1 MTRVLGVDCGTKR
14 VGLALSD
21 ELGLGATPHDVIDRD
36 RAEEKIERLV
46 ADKAVTLIVIGL
58 PTSLGGGE
66 GASAS
71 DARNF
76 GESLRRLTGVEVVFR
91 DERFTS
97 RIAEDRLLRAGM
109 KRRDR
114 RSAVNKMAAAI
125 ILQDY
130 LDTQR

>member
-1 MTRVLGVDCGTKR
+1 VTRVLGVDYGTKR

-21 ELGLGATPHDVIDRD
+21 ELGLGATPHDVIERD
-36 RAEEKIERLV
+36 RAEEEIERLV
-46 ADKAVTLIVIGL
+46 ADKGVTLIVIGL

-66 GASAS
+66 GTSAT

-76 GESLRRLTGVEVVFR
+76 GESLRRLTGIEVVFR

-97 RIAEDRLLRAGM
+97 RIAEDRLLQTGM

>member
-1 MTRVLGVDCGTKR
+1 VTRILGVDYGSKR

-21 ELGLGATPHDVIDRD
+21 QLGLGATPHDVVD
-36 RAEEKIERLV
+36 RAGAEAEIAHLV
-46 ADKAVTLIVIGL
+46 SEMEVGLVVVGL
-58 PTSLGGGE
+58 PTSLGGHE
-66 GASAS
+66 GPSAIE
-71 DARNF
+71 ARNF

-97 RIAEDRLLRAGM
+97 RIAEDRLVESGM
-109 KRRDR
+109 RRRDR

-130 LDTQR
+130 LDTRE